1 MKKLKKASFSDAE
14 ITKIVE
20 DAKILYT
27 KTKAEPYKI
36 TPIGYRFTSMIEIMK
51 KLLTAI
57 IERKLIPE
65 RSKSAINSAR
75 SYLDQRS
82 FRLSDSTR
90 VKVHSTLEDL
100 VKFWDSFGDL
110 DVGSSEGSDF
120 FKIDNLLV
128 RILTPITDEKLEKVK
143 KIIHR
148 GVLEIEKSTIP
159 HLKDMLKD
167 LNVFIVSGKKTKAMA
182 WYRPQ
187 YDDIYLQ
194 EAYLEI
200 YKDLNDF
207 RGNVGSFIHEVG
219 HRYYKK
225 ILTAD
230 QKFEWTKIYQ
240 QTLAK
245 QKRKEFKDQLPKVGD
260 SLHEKCGVRYGNV
273 DKNKDTVTEISKDF
287 LGRTYYQIQ
296 SGQRILET
304 EIENFLGVPSMYSK
318 QDSEE
323 FFCET
328 LAEFLME
335 DSNRIRSLKEKFIS
349 IFKGG
354 RGTPTPLMTI
364 PLDKDQPEN
373 ENMIAINSTLKT
385 EISVKL
391 SEIIAS
397 SKDHNT
403 ISWANSVLNTLN
415 NNNLIAK
422 ENLTKIDT
430 IHANLNIKPT
440 PPPDVKKTPTAEPS
454 VTLPQKNQ
462 FLTPENIKKI
472 ELLKDKGD
480 SWERNFASTLEKLLS
495 NPKYKP
501 TQAQIDALEKA
512 YSKLTGVAPPPPPP
526 KPETPPPSELSPQQS
541 AFLSKFE
548 ILLEKIKVKD
558 PNSWSENFIS
568 TIIQQIK
575 TQKGNTKFTDKQKE
589 WIKKLLSQYGV

>member
-1 MKKLKKASFSDAE
+1 MRKLKKASFSDAE

-20 DAKILYT
+20 DAKLAYSKI
-27 KTKAEPYKI
+27 KADPFKM
-36 TPIGYRFTSMIEIMK
+36 TPVGYNFNGFVQLMK
-51 KLLTAI
+51 RLLTAI
-57 IERKLIPE
+57 IERKEIPE
-65 RSKSAINSAR
+65 RNKSELNSAR
-75 SYLDQRS
+75 SYLDQKS
-82 FRLSDSTR
+82 YRLTDSTR
-90 VKVHSTLEDL
+90 EKLHSTLHTL
-100 VKFWDSFGDL
+100 LKFWDTFAEL
-110 DVGSSEGSDF
+110 DVSSSEGSDF

-128 RILTPITDEKLEKVK
+128 RILTPITDEKIEKVK

-148 GVLEIEKSTIP
+148 GVLEIQSSTIP

-167 LNVFIVSGKKTKAMA
+167 LNVFIVAGKKTNAMA
-182 WYRPQ
+182 WYRPA

-194 EAYLEI
+194 EAYLEK
-200 YKDLNDF
+200 YKDLDHH
-207 RGNVGSFIHEVG
+207 VSSFIHEVG

-230 QKFEWTKIYQ
+230 QKFDWTKIYQ

-245 QKRKEFKDQLPKVGD
+245 QKRREFKDQLPDIGD
-260 SLHEKCGVRYGNV
+260 SLSKKCGVRYGNI
-273 DKNKDTVTEISKDF
+273 DPDQDTVIAIDKDF
-287 LGRTYYQIQ
+287 VGRTYYKIQ
-296 SGQRILET
+296 SGHKIYEH
-304 EIENFLGVPSMYSK
+304 EIEGFLGVPSGYSK
-318 QDSEE
+318 KDSEE

-335 DSNRIRSLKEKFIS
+335 DSERIRFLKNQFIS
-349 IFKGG
+349 VFKGG

-364 PLDKDQPEN
+364 PLDKDHPES
-373 ENMIAINSTLKT
+373 ENMIAINSVLKT

-397 SKDHNT
+397 SKDPNI
-403 ISWANSVLNTLN
+403 ISWANTVLNTLN

-440 PPPDVKKTPTAEPS
+440 PPPLVKKTPATPPPQA
-454 VTLPQKNQ
+454 VPQKNL

-472 ELLKDKGD
+472 ELVKEKGD
-480 SWERNFASTLEKLLS
+480 SWERNFASTLEKLLG

-512 YSKLTGVAPPPPPP
+512 YSKLTGIAPTPPP
-526 KPETPPPSELSPQQS
+526 KPETPPPPSELTPQQI
-541 AFLSKFE
+541 AFLEKFE
-548 ILLEKIKVKD
+548 ILLGKIKVKD
-558 PNSWSENFIS
+558 PNSWSENFI
-568 TIIQQIK
+568 TTVIQQIK
-575 TQKGNTKFTDKQKE
+575 TQKGNTKFSDKQKE